1 MKEEDEED
9 CDETGPSHGWK
20 KEEAQL
26 IKEVNTWNNLHV
38 LPYQNWIQVY
48 MLPLLTPLTPPSPLT
63 YTGTNINSETGDPG
77 SLHSSAALLP
87 TWFPEPPFYTCLRL
101 KWGSRDKI
109 LQKLFLAADRN
120 EARVQAWEVTVKFPF
135 RNKNWEKKNGTP
147 VPISWFSDTLHR
159 LIWKHNFFSSSFT
172 YICMGALLEL
182 NYWDLGR
189 NYVYFIG
196 TSWHLT

>member
-101 KWGSRDKI
+101 RWGSRDKI
-109 LQKLFLAADRN
+109 LQKPCCRQEWGKSASMRGNGEISLQKQKLR
-120 EARVQAWEVTVKFPF
+120 
-135 RNKNWEKKNGTP
+135 EKKWHSCSYFL
-147 VPISWFSDTLHR
+147 VLRHIAQID
-159 LIWKHNFFSSSFT
+159 
-172 YICMGALLEL
+172 LE
-182 NYWDLGR
+182 
-189 NYVYFIG
+189 
-196 TSWHLT
+196 T